1 MKMTKDRACGF
12 LIELIGQTTNRFWP
26 DRHRNDHSPIEIDNR
41 DRRIISRDLQDST
54 TKPSTFVKAGTQTI
68 GLSPVEDKWI
78 IQTVTERDQRTW
90 MDVLEHA
97 QAANQ
102 DARPSRGVDDRPCW
116 NLRLTSTKDARPAD
130 RSARPEEPTRA
141 RNEAS
146 FGGIASLRLD
156 YLPPRFASPR
166 LNFQNLAS
174 PRFAS
179 SNFTLASL
187 RLASDLRDQVAFI
200 KFRVFFIIFDSM
212 LSWYSPH
219 IISRSSEIA
228 FIKFGCKEK
237 LENHYFGRVV

>member
-1 MKMTKDRACGF
+1 MNEVNSDGISQNLTHLPMPHFNTLLCRTRSIIPTRLNSTSSF
-12 LIELIGQTTNRFWP
+12 TSRF
-26 DRHRNDHSPIEIDNR
+26 
-41 DRRIISRDLQDST
+41 
-54 TKPSTFVKAGTQTI
+54 FF
-68 GLSPVEDKWI
+68 
-78 IQTVTERDQRTW
+78 
-90 MDVLEHA
+90 
-97 QAANQ
+97 
-102 DARPSRGVDDRPCW
+102 
-116 NLRLTSTKDARPAD
+116 
-130 RSARPEEPTRA
+130 RSAHMIHIEHSRA

-179 SNFTLASL
+179 SNSRIASL